1 MIKTLESFII
11 LTIVIGGAH
20 RHTQGK
26 FASFENLEISLWN
39 VYKTNW
45 FGKWWKQKNQI
56 SSQTHTHNRGTT
68 LKSQKNF
75 LLHRQKIKLYKNEYK
90 VIWIFLK
97 LFLLP
102 RATHLAMDVFLI
114 FLLKVSKSVKQWWV
128 LTMNSTVFYLI
139 FIAIKRGLCHVP
151 TRSCTW
157 SRDETNQSRY
167 WEGTRLW
174 WLWFRQLIVLS
185 DRIFLSSSPDEQ
197 THTN

>member
-1 MIKTLESFII
+1 VGHTDTHKANLLRSKILKFHFEMCTKQIDLENDGNRKIKYHL
-11 LTIVIGGAH
+11 
-20 RHTQGK
+20 RHTHTIE
-26 FASFENLEISLWN
+26 APPWN
-39 VYKTNW
+39 RKRIFCSTDKKSNCTRMNT
-45 FGKWWKQKNQI
+45 K
-56 SSQTHTHNRGTT
+56 SSE
-68 LKSQKNF
+68 F
-75 LLHRQKIKLYKNEYK
+75 
-90 VIWIFLK
+90 FLK